1 MRIRLPSQ
9 SANKHCIVCQRRL
22 QILGVLLQANV
33 KEPEL
38 YELCDRV
45 REIRQALASADD
57 GHKAEMQQQ
66 LAEPQAASQ

>member
-1 MRIRLPSQ
+1 M
-9 SANKHCIVCQRRL
+9 
-22 QILGVLLQANV
+22 LQANV

-45 REIRQALASADD
+45 REIRQAIDSADD

-66 LAEPQAASQ
+66 LAEPQAASQWQQGISMKTCTWLQD